1 MEQKRVIILL
11 ADISGYTK
19 FMLDSRQSAV
29 HGQSVINMLIE
40 AILVEVDI
48 PLVLQEIEGDAV
60 FLYASDPGSEADWQ
74 RVVEE
79 VGRKLNRFFVA
90 FIAQSG
96 VLIESTPCPCAIC
109 ANADQLGLK
118 IIVHAGEAMF
128 HSIAGRPQVSG
139 ADVIL
144 AHRLLKNSL
153 DSNEYLLLTEQAF
166 TLMGAKL
173 SGHFEHRQERYDG
186 FDEVKVRVRFLADDT
201 LKARDAVYQLSDQD
215 LQLAVDTYVDV
226 VGAHLPRAFR
236 QQWRQP
242 ARDFGWWQKMLMVLD
257 YLQMKLALPALR
269 REIPVQQRAR
279 GRRRTTFGNQGS
291 TG

>member
-1 MEQKRVIILL
+1 MEHKRVIILL

-29 HGQSVINMLIE
+29 HGQVIINMLIE
-40 AILVEVDI
+40 AILAEVDI

-60 FLYASDPGSEADWQ
+60 FLYAADPGSEADWQ
-74 RVVEE
+74 RVVDE
-79 VGRKLNRFFVA
+79 VGRKLDRFFVA
-90 FIAQSG
+90 FIARSG
-96 VLIESTPCPCAIC
+96 VLVESTPCPCAIC
-109 ANADQLGLK
+109 ANSDQLGLK
-118 IIVHAGEAMF
+118 IIVHAGQAMF

-153 DSNEYLLLTEQAF
+153 TSREYLLLTEQAF
-166 TLMGAKL
+166 TLMGARI
-173 SGHFEHRQERYDG
+173 SGHFEHCQERYDG
-186 FDEVKVRVRFLADDT
+186 FDEVKVRVRFLTDDV
-201 LKARDAVYQLSDQD
+201 LKARDAVYQLSEQD
-215 LQLAVDTYVDV
+215 LQQAVDDYADG
-226 VGAHLPRAFR
+226 VGANIPTAIR

-242 ARDFGWWQKMLMVLD
+242 ARDFGWWQKTLMVLD
-257 YLQMKLALPALR
+257 YLQMKLALPAMR
-269 REIPVQQRAR
+269 REIPRQQRAR

>member
-19 FMLDSRQSAV
+19 FMLDSRMSAV
-29 HGQSVINMLIE
+29 HGQATINMLIE
-40 AILVEVDI
+40 AILAEVDI

-60 FLYASDPGSEADWQ
+60 FLYAADPGSEADWQ
-74 RVVEE
+74 RVADE
-79 VGRKLNRFFVA
+79 VGRKLDRFFAA
-90 FIAQSG
+90 FIAQNA
-96 VLIESTPCPCAIC
+96 VMIESTPCPCAIC

-153 DSNEYLLLTEQAF
+153 DSGEYLLLTEQAF
-166 TLMGAKL
+166 TLMGARL
-173 SGHFEHRQERYDG
+173 SGYFEHRQERYDG
-186 FDEVKVRVRFLADDT
+186 FDEVKVRVRFLANDT

-215 LQLAVDTYVDV
+215 LQLAVDTYVNV
-226 VGAHLPRAFR
+226 VGAHLPRALL

-242 ARDFGWWQKMLMVLD
+242 ERDFGWWQKMLMVRD
-257 YLQMKLALPALR
+257 YLQMKLASPAMR
-269 REIPVQQRAR
+269 RDIPRQQRAR